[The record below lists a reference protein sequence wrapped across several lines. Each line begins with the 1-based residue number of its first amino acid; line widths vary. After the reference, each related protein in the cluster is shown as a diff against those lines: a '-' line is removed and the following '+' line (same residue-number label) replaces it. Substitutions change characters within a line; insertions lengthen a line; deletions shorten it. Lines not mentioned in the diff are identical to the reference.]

1 MAFKLE
7 MKNPEQPEGTLF
19 DLGGLGIKNGE
30 SLTLTEDQEQAVV
43 ARHGATL
50 KDALGNNVYL
60 KVSGTSEMSKKE
72 VGEILK
78 VVV

>member
-1 MAFKLE
+1 

-30 SLTLTEDQEQAVV
+30 TLTLTEDQEQAVV

-50 KDALGNNVYL
+50 KDALSNNVFL
-60 KVSGTSEMSKKE
+60 KVSGASELSKKE
-72 VGEILK
+72 VVDIIGGDR
-78 VVV
+78 